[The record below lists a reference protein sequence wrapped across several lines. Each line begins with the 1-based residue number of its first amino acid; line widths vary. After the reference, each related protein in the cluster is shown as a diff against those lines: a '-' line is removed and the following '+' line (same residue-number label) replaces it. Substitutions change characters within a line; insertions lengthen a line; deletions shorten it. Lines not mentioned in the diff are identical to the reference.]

1 LEVEKM
7 RNYIKADLYRIIHK
21 KIRWIILVAISI
33 AASCGG
39 LKACDNLFSAAAGTM
54 GSIGFMAIV
63 MGVTEIMVVYGDD
76 FRAKTMQIAIG
87 TGLPR
92 QKVVHAKWLEFMVV
106 AAIDV
111 IVYSFIAVLV
121 SVIFVG
127 TEGGFDVKVFL
138 ITMIMSWLEMV
149 VYVGC
154 VMFIMFV
161 TQGTGMAVLVYLFL
175 ILGPLINELII
186 QKIVEMFDI
195 NRLHIESYFLYE
207 MIDTVKARMI
217 LGEFSWANTLGIL
230 IYMMISFALASIL
243 FKKKELEF

>member
-1 LEVEKM
+1 M

-33 AASCGG
+33 ASSCAG
-39 LKACDNLFSAAAGTM
+39 LKACDNLFSAIEGTM
-54 GSIGFMAIV
+54 GNIALMAIV
-63 MGVTEIMVVYGDD
+63 MGVAELMIVYGDD
-76 FRAKTMQIAIG
+76 FKAKTMQIAIG

-92 QKVVHAKWLEFMVV
+92 QKVVHAKWLEYMVV

-111 IVYSFIAVLV
+111 IVYSLIALLV
-121 SVIFVG
+121 SVIYVG
-127 TEGGFDVKVFL
+127 TQGGFDVKVFL
-138 ITMIMSWLEMV
+138 ITVIMSWLEMTA
-149 VYVGC
+149 YVGC

-175 ILGPLINELII
+175 ILGPLINEFII
-186 QKIVEMFDI
+186 QKIVEMLNI
-195 NRLHIESYFLYE
+195 NRFHIESYFLYE
-207 MIDTVKARMI
+207 MIDTVKARLI
-217 LGEFSWANTLGIL
+217 LGEFSWANAFGIL